1 MNFFRNLLK
10 KFLENKNEKD
20 LQEVRKILIHIKEE
34 EKKISLLS
42 DDELR
47 NKTKK
52 FKNIIKTCTK
62 KFYEE
67 EKLIL
72 KKIQEK
78 SCTLNSLEENYS
90 NLEKIKEECY
100 KEEQKVLTSIF
111 YQAFAVIKE
120 TAKRFK
126 EKKEL
131 IVQSTF
137 FDEEIS
143 KTKPYVL
150 LHKKMAIWKNKWD
163 AHGKAIIW
171 DMVHYDVQ
179 LMGGVVLH
187 QGKIAEMAT
196 GEGKT
201 FVATLSAYLNAL
213 SGRGVHIVTVNNYLS
228 KRDTSWMSPLMEFH
242 GLKVDCI
249 DNYLSSNID
258 LRKKAYQ
265 ADITYGTNNEFGF
278 DYLRDNMASSKEELV
293 QRELNYAIIDEI
305 DSVLIDEART
315 PLIISGP
322 VQPDKDNK
330 DEFKF
335 LKKKVE
341 DIVNQ
346 QNKEVNNFFYEAK
359 SLIKSGEKKLGG
371 FKLFQAYRGL
381 PKKKSLIKFLSEDN
395 IRLILQRVESQYLLQ
410 DNGRDMY
417 RVDKDLYFV
426 IDEKNNTVELTDK
439 GIEFLSKNVE
449 DIGFFVLPDINVEI
463 TELEKK
469 NFSKEKEIKEKE
481 KILKNF
487 TVKSQRIHTINQ
499 LLKAY
504 TLFERD
510 VDYVVL
516 EGKVKIVDQQTGRI
530 MEGRRY
536 SDGLHQAIEAKEHVK
551 IESSSQTFATITL
564 QNYFRMYKK
573 ISGMTGTAE
582 TESGEFWHIYKL
594 DVVVIPTHKPIKRKD
609 LQDLVF
615 KTQREKY
622 NDIIEKIIHLS
633 KNEKRPVLVGTTS
646 VEVSEFLSRALKFR
660 KITHNVL
667 NAKLHDKEAEIIA
680 KAGLPGAV
688 TIATN
693 MAGRG
698 TDIKLSKEVVKY
710 GGLAVLGTERHD
722 SRRVDNQLRG
732 RSGRQGDP
740 GTSQFYVSLED
751 NLIRLFIDSER
762 LSKLMDRFGHK
773 EGDIIQHPLLTRS
786 IERAQKKIEDNNFSI
801 RKRLLDYDDV
811 INKQREFI
819 YKKRR
824 NALCCENELSLDISN
839 MVYLLLDVMIL
850 WGQKSLNDFKNL
862 EFEFFQTFGIRFP
875 IQEKEFFSYK
885 ERDCINFLHDKIID
899 FYEKKKE
906 KMISENFFPIISNIS
921 NIFEKNHETYQVQII
936 FTDGRTN
943 IRSVSSLK
951 EIYDSEGRSLFSMFE
966 KKTILCFLDEKWK
979 EHLREMDNLRSSV
992 QNAVFEQK
1000 DPLIVYK
1007 KNAFNLFQERVYEI
1021 NKKVISFLLQ
1031 STIMRSDV
1039 LCIPN
1044 NNKMMIDI
1052 DPFLKVKGKK
1062 DGKKLGRNNRINI
1075 RHLITGETKNIK
1087 FKQVEFFLDKGEWV
1101 IEDDSF

>member
-1 MNFFRNLLK
+1 MSFFKKILKSLLG
-10 KFLENKNEKD
+10 NKNERD
-20 LQEVRKILIHIKEE
+20 LQEVKKLIIHIKEE
-34 EKKISLLS
+34 EKKISFLS
-42 DDELR
+42 DDQLR
-47 NKTKK
+47 NRTQE
-52 FKNIIKTCTK
+52 FQTIIKESTK
-62 KFYEE
+62 EFYEK
-67 EKLIL
+67 EKFFL
-72 KKIQEK
+72 KKIKEK
-78 SCTLNSLEENYS
+78 SYS
-90 NLEKIKEECY
+90 ISTLEKIYLKIEKLQRECY
-100 KEEQKVLTSIF
+100 KTEQKVLMNLLPK
-111 YQAFAVIKE
+111 AFAVIKE

-126 EKKEL
+126 EKKQL
-131 IVQSTF
+131 IVKSTL
-137 FDEEIS
+137 FDEELS
-143 KTKPYVL
+143 EKKSYVL
-150 LHKKMAIWKNKWD
+150 LQNNRAIWKNEWD
-163 AHGKAIIW
+163 AYGKSIIW

-179 LMGGVVLH
+179 LMGGIVLH

-228 KRDTSWMSPLMEFH
+228 KRDANWMAPLMEFH
-242 GLKVDCI
+242 GLRVDCI
-249 DNYLSSNID
+249 DNYPSGYM
-258 LRKKAYQ
+258 RKKAYQ

-278 DYLRDNMASSKEELV
+278 DYLRDNMACSKEELV
-293 QRELNYAIIDEI
+293 QRDLNYAIIDEI

-315 PLIISGP
+315 PLVISGP
-322 VQPDKDNK
+322 VHPHKDNK
-330 DEFKF
+330 EEFKL
-335 LKKKVE
+335 LKDKVE
-341 DIVNQ
+341 NIVNQ
-346 QNKEVNNFFYEAK
+346 QNIEVTKFFQESK
-359 SLIKSGEKKLGG
+359 NLIKSGEKKLGG
-371 FKLFQAYRGL
+371 FKLLQAYRGL
-381 PKKKSLIKFLSEDN
+381 PKKRSLIKFLSEDK
-395 IRLILQRVESQYLLQ
+395 IRLLLQKIESQYLQ
-410 DNGRDMY
+410 DNGREMHK
-417 RVDKDLYFV
+417 VDKDLYFV

-449 DIGFFVLPDINVEI
+449 DVGFFVLPDINVEI
-463 TELEKK
+463 TELEKE
-469 NFSKEKEIKEKE
+469 NYSKEKETKEKE
-481 KILKNF
+481 KLLKNF
-487 TVKSQRIHTINQ
+487 TVKLQRIHTVNQ
-499 LLKAY
+499 LLKSY

-510 VDYVVL
+510 IDYVVMD
-516 EGKVKIVDQQTGRI
+516 GKVKIVDEQTGRI

-536 SDGLHQAIEAKEHVK
+536 SDGLHQAIEAKEKVK

-582 TESGEFWHIYKL
+582 TEAGEFWHIYKL
-594 DVVVIPTHKPIKRKD
+594 DVVVIPTHKTMQRRD

-622 NDIIEKIIHLS
+622 NGIIEKIIHLS
-633 KNEKRPVLVGTTS
+633 KYEKRPVLVGTTS

-660 KITHNVL
+660 KIAHNVL
-667 NAKLHDKEAEIIA
+667 NAKLHDKEADIIE
-680 KAGLPGAV
+680 KAGLPGSV

-740 GTSQFYVSLED
+740 GSSQFYVSLED
-751 NLIRLFIDSER
+751 NLIRLFLDSER

-773 EGDIIQHPLLTRS
+773 EGDIIQHPLLTKS

-824 NALCCENELSLDISN
+824 NALCGEELSLDISN
-839 MVYLLLDVMIL
+839 MIYVLLDNMIL
-850 WGQKSLNDFKNL
+850 VNKSLNDFKNL
-862 EFEFFQTFGIRFP
+862 EYEFIQIFGLKFP
-875 IQEKEFFSYK
+875 IKESDFFSYK
-885 ERDCINFLHDKIID
+885 ERDCINYLHDLIIN

-906 KMISENFFPIISNIS
+906 RMIFKEIIPVISNI
-921 NIFEKNHETYQVQII
+921 IGKGQTDYQIQVM
-936 FTDGRTN
+936 FTDGINN
-943 IRSVSSLK
+943 IISASNLK
-951 EIYDSEGRSLFSMFE
+951 EIYDSRGLSLLSIFE

-979 EHLREMDNLRSSV
+979 EHLREMDSLRYSV

-1007 KNAFNLFQERVYEI
+1007 QNAFNLFQERVYEI
-1021 NKKVISFLLQ
+1021 NKQVISFLLK
-1031 STIMRSDV
+1031 STIMTSDI

-1044 NNKMMIDI
+1044 HHRMI
-1052 DPFLKVKGKK
+1052 DPFLKIKN
-1062 DGKKLGRNNRINI
+1062 GKKLGRNNRINI

-1087 FKQVEFFLDKGEWV
+1087 FKQVDFFLEKGEWV
-1101 IEDDSF
+1101 IEDDLF

>member
-1 MNFFRNLLK
+1 MSFFKKILKSLLG
-10 KFLENKNEKD
+10 NKNERD
-20 LQEVRKILIHIKEE
+20 LQEVKKLIIHIKEE
-34 EKKISLLS
+34 ERKISFLS

-47 NKTKK
+47 NCTQK
-52 FKNIIKTCTK
+52 FKAIIKESTK
-62 KFYEE
+62 KFYEKE
-67 EKLIL
+67 KFFINKIKKKSYSISTLEEIYLQIEKLQ
-72 KKIQEK
+72 K
-78 SCTLNSLEENYS
+78 
-90 NLEKIKEECY
+90 ECY
-100 KEEQKVLTSIF
+100 KTEQKVLMNLLSK
-111 YQAFAVIKE
+111 AFAVIKE

-126 EKKEL
+126 EKKQL
-131 IVQSTF
+131 IVKPTL
-137 FDEEIS
+137 FDEELS
-143 KTKPYVL
+143 EKKSYVL
-150 LHKKMAIWKNKWD
+150 LQNNRAIWKNEWD
-163 AHGKAIIW
+163 AYGKSIIW

-179 LMGGVVLH
+179 LMGGIVLH

-228 KRDTSWMSPLMEFH
+228 KRDANWMAPLMEFL
-242 GLKVDCI
+242 GLRVDCI
-249 DNYLSSNID
+249 DNYPSSNGYM
-258 LRKKAYQ
+258 RKKAYQ

-278 DYLRDNMASSKEELV
+278 DYLRDNMACSKEELV
-293 QRELNYAIIDEI
+293 QRDLNYAIIDEI

-315 PLIISGP
+315 PLVISGP
-322 VQPDKDNK
+322 VHPHKDNK
-330 DEFKF
+330 DEFKL
-335 LKKKVE
+335 LKDKVE
-341 DIVNQ
+341 NIVNQ
-346 QNKEVNNFFYEAK
+346 QNIEITKFFQESK
-359 SLIKSGEKKLGG
+359 NLIKSGEKKLGG
-371 FKLFQAYRGL
+371 FKLLQAYRGL
-381 PKKKSLIKFLSEDN
+381 PKKRSLIKFLSEDK
-395 IRLILQRVESQYLLQ
+395 IRLLLQKVESQYLQ
-410 DNGRDMY
+410 DNGREMHK
-417 RVDKDLYFV
+417 VDKDLYFV

-449 DIGFFVLPDINVEI
+449 DVGFFVLPDINVEI
-463 TELEKK
+463 TELENK
-469 NFSKEKEIKEKE
+469 NYSKEKETKEKE
-481 KILKNF
+481 KLLKNF
-487 TVKSQRIHTINQ
+487 TVKLQRIHTVNQ

-510 VDYVVL
+510 IDYVVMD
-516 EGKVKIVDQQTGRI
+516 GKVKIVDEQTGRI

-536 SDGLHQAIEAKEHVK
+536 SDGLHQAIEAKEKVK

-582 TESGEFWHIYKL
+582 TEAGEFWHIYKL
-594 DVVVIPTHKPIKRKD
+594 DVVVIPTHKTMQRRD

-622 NDIIEKIIHLS
+622 NAIIEKIIHLS
-633 KNEKRPVLVGTTS
+633 KYEKRPVLVGTTS

-660 KITHNVL
+660 KIAHNVL
-667 NAKLHDKEAEIIA
+667 NAKLHDKEAEIIE
-680 KAGLPGAV
+680 KAGLPGSV

-740 GTSQFYVSLED
+740 GSSQFYVSLED
-751 NLIRLFIDSER
+751 NLIRLFLDSER

-773 EGDIIQHPLLTRS
+773 EGDIIQHPLLTKS

-824 NALCCENELSLDISN
+824 NALCGEELSLDISN
-839 MVYLLLDVMIL
+839 MIYVLLDNMIL
-850 WGQKSLNDFKNL
+850 VNKSLNDFQNL
-862 EFEFFQTFGIRFP
+862 EYEFIQIFGLEFP
-875 IQEKEFFSYK
+875 IKESDFFSYK
-885 ERDCINFLHDKIID
+885 ERDCINYLHDLIID

-906 KMISENFFPIISNIS
+906 RMVFKEIIPVISNI
-921 NIFEKNHETYQVQII
+921 IEKDQTDYQIQVM
-936 FTDGRTN
+936 FTDGINN
-943 IRSVSSLK
+943 IISTSNLK
-951 EIYDSEGRSLFSMFE
+951 EIYDSRGLSLLSIFE

-979 EHLREMDNLRSSV
+979 EHLREMDSLRYSV

-1007 KNAFNLFQERVYEI
+1007 QNAFNLFQERVYEI
-1021 NKKVISFLLQ
+1021 NQQVISFLLK
-1031 STIMRSDV
+1031 STIMTSDI

-1044 NNKMMIDI
+1044 HHKMI
-1052 DPFLKVKGKK
+1052 DPFLKGKN
-1062 DGKKLGRNNRINI
+1062 GKKLGRNNRINI

-1087 FKQVEFFLDKGEWV
+1087 FKQVDFFLEKGEWV
-1101 IEDDSF
+1101 IEDDLF

>member
-1 MNFFRNLLK
+1 MSFFGNILK
-10 KFLENKNEKD
+10 KLLGNKNEKD
-20 LQEVRKILIHIKEE
+20 LQEVRKFLIHIKEE
-34 EKKISLLS
+34 EKKMSSLS

-47 NKTKK
+47 NKTQE
-52 FKNIIKTCTK
+52 FKDTIKSSTK
-62 KFYEE
+62 KFYEK
-67 EKLIL
+67 EKFFI

-78 SCTLNSLEENYS
+78 SCNIFSLEEIQLNK
-90 NLEKIKEECY
+90 EKIKEECY
-100 KEEQKVLTSIF
+100 KVEQKVLMNLLSK
-111 YQAFAVIKE
+111 AFAVIKE

-126 EKKEL
+126 EKKQL
-131 IVQSTF
+131 IVKLTV
-137 FDEEIS
+137 FDKELS
-143 KTKPYVL
+143 KIKPYVL
-150 LHKKMAIWKNKWD
+150 LKNNMAIWKNRWD
-163 AHGKAIIW
+163 ACGKSVVW

-179 LMGGVVLH
+179 LMGGIVLH

-228 KRDTSWMSPLMEFH
+228 KRDTNWMAPLMEFH
-242 GLKVDCI
+242 GLRVECI
-249 DNYLSSNID
+249 DDYPSSNIYM
-258 LRKKAYQ
+258 RKKAYK

-278 DYLRDNMASSKEELV
+278 DYLRDNMVSSKDELV

-315 PLIISGP
+315 PLVISGP
-322 VQPDKDNK
+322 VHSHNDNK
-330 DEFKF
+330 EEFYL
-335 LKKKVE
+335 LKNKVE
-341 DIVNQ
+341 DILNK
-346 QNKEVNNFFYEAK
+346 QNVEVKNFFYESK
-359 SLIKSGEKKLGG
+359 NLIKSGDKRLGG

-381 PKKKSLIKFLSEDN
+381 PKKKSLIKFLSEDKN
-395 IRLILQRVESQYLLQ
+395 RLILQKIESYYLQ
-410 DNGRDMY
+410 DNGREMY
-417 RVDKDLYFV
+417 KVDKDLYFV

-449 DIGFFVLPDINVEI
+449 DIGFFVLPDINLEI

-469 NFSKEKEIKEKE
+469 SFPKEKEIKEKE
-481 KILKNF
+481 KLLNNF
-487 TVKSQRIHTINQ
+487 TVKLQRIHTINQ

-510 VDYVVL
+510 IDYVVL
-516 EGKVKIVDQQTGRI
+516 EGKVKIVDEQTGRI

-536 SDGLHQAIEAKEHVK
+536 SDGIHQAIEAKEHVK

-582 TESGEFWHIYKL
+582 TESGEFFHIYKL
-594 DVVVIPTHKPIKRKD
+594 DVIVIPTHRKVKRMD

-615 KTQREKY
+615 KTKREKY
-622 NDIIEKIIHLS
+622 NAIIEKIIYLS
-633 KNEKRPVLVGTTS
+633 KYEKRPVLVGTTS

-660 KITHNVL
+660 KIEHNVL
-667 NAKLHDKEAEIIA
+667 NAKLHDKEAEIIE
-680 KAGLPGAV
+680 KAGLPGSV

-698 TDIKLSKEVVKY
+698 TDIKISKEVVKY
-710 GGLAVLGTERHD
+710 GGLYVLGTERHD

-740 GTSQFYVSLED
+740 GCSQFYVSLED

-773 EGDIIQHPLLTRS
+773 EGDIIQHPLLTKS

-824 NALCCENELSLDISN
+824 NALCGEDLSLDISN
-839 MVYLLLDVMIL
+839 MVYVLLDIMIL
-850 WGQKSLNDFKNL
+850 LNKSLNDFKNL
-862 EFEFFQTFGIRFP
+862 EYEFFQIFGIDFP
-875 IQEKEFFSYK
+875 IEESEFFLCK
-885 ERDCINFLHDKIID
+885 ERDCINKIHDLIID

-906 KMISENFFPIISNIS
+906 RMMDQEIYPIVS
-921 NIFEKNHETYQVQII
+921 NIFEKNRTDCKIKI
-936 FTDGRTN
+936 TFTDGVTN
-943 IRSVSSLK
+943 ISSAYNLK
-951 EIYDSEGRSLFSMFE
+951 ESYKNRGISLLSIFE

-979 EHLREMDNLRSSV
+979 EHLREMDNLRYSV

-1007 KNAFNLFQERVYEI
+1007 QNAFNLFQERVYEI
-1021 NKKVISFLLQ
+1021 NRKIISFFLK
-1031 STIMRSDV
+1031 STIMKNNI
-1039 LCIPN
+1039 LCIPKN
-1044 NNKMMIDI
+1044 NRIIDL
-1052 DPFLKVKGKK
+1052 FFNEKN
-1062 DGKKLGRNNRINI
+1062 GKKLGRNNRIII
-1075 RHLITGETKNIK
+1075 RHLVTGETRNIK
-1087 FKQVEFFLDKGEWV
+1087 FKQADFFLENGEWI
-1101 IEDDSF
+1101 IEEDPF

>member
-1 MNFFRNLLK
+1 MSFFKKILKNLLG
-10 KFLENKNEKD
+10 NKNERD
-20 LQEVRKILIHIKEE
+20 LQEVKKLIIHIKEE
-34 EKKISLLS
+34 EKKISFLS

-47 NKTKK
+47 NSTQE
-52 FKNIIKTCTK
+52 FKEIIKESTK
-62 KFYEE
+62 KFYE
-67 EKLIL
+67 KKKYFL
-72 KKIQEK
+72 KKIKEK
-78 SCTLNSLEENYS
+78 SYSISTLEEIY
-90 NLEKIKEECY
+90 LKIEKLQEECY
-100 KEEQKVLTSIF
+100 RIEQKVLMNLLSK
-111 YQAFAVIKE
+111 AFAVIKE

-126 EKKEL
+126 EKKQL
-131 IVQSTF
+131 IVKSTP
-137 FDEEIS
+137 FDEELS
-143 KTKPYVL
+143 NKKSYVL
-150 LHKKMAIWKNKWD
+150 LQNNKAIWKNKWD
-163 AHGKAIIW
+163 AYGKSIIW

-179 LMGGVVLH
+179 LMGGIVLH

-228 KRDTSWMSPLMEFH
+228 KRDANWMAPLMEFH
-242 GLKVDCI
+242 GLRVDCI
-249 DNYLSSNID
+249 DNYPSSNGYM
-258 LRKKAYQ
+258 RKKAYQ

-278 DYLRDNMASSKEELV
+278 DYLRDNMACSKEELV
-293 QRELNYAIIDEI
+293 QRDLNYAIIDEI

-315 PLIISGP
+315 PLVISGP
-322 VQPDKDNK
+322 VHPHKDNK
-330 DEFKF
+330 EEFKL
-335 LKKKVE
+335 LKDE
-341 DIVNQ
+341 IENIVNQ
-346 QNKEVNNFFYEAK
+346 QNIEVTKFFQESK
-359 SLIKSGEKKLGG
+359 NLIKSGEKKLGG
-371 FKLFQAYRGL
+371 FKLLQAYRGL
-381 PKKKSLIKFLSEDN
+381 PKKKSLIKFLSEER
-395 IRLILQRVESQYLLQ
+395 IRLLLQKVESQYLQ
-410 DNGRDMY
+410 DNGREMHK
-417 RVDKDLYFV
+417 VDKDLYFV

-449 DIGFFVLPDINVEI
+449 DVGFFVLPDINVEI
-463 TELEKK
+463 TELEKE
-469 NFSKEKEIKEKE
+469 NYSKEKETKEKE
-481 KILKNF
+481 KLLKNF
-487 TVKSQRIHTINQ
+487 TVKLQRIHTINQ

-510 VDYVVL
+510 IDYVVMD
-516 EGKVKIVDQQTGRI
+516 GKVKIVDEQTGRI

-536 SDGLHQAIEAKEHVK
+536 SDGLHQAIEAKEKVK

-594 DVVVIPTHKPIKRKD
+594 DVVVIPTHKTMQRQD
-609 LQDLVF
+609 WQDLVF

-622 NDIIEKIIHLS
+622 NAIIEKIIHLS
-633 KNEKRPVLVGTTS
+633 KYEKRPVLVGTTS

-660 KITHNVL
+660 KIAHNVL
-667 NAKLHDKEAEIIA
+667 NAKLHDKEAEIIE
-680 KAGLPGAV
+680 KAGLPGSV

-698 TDIKLSKEVVKY
+698 TDIKLSKEVVKN

-740 GTSQFYVSLED
+740 GSSQFYVSLED
-751 NLIRLFIDSER
+751 NLIRLFLDSER

-773 EGDIIQHPLLTRS
+773 EGDIIQHPLLTKS

-824 NALCCENELSLDISN
+824 NALCGEELSLDISN
-839 MVYLLLDVMIL
+839 MIYVLLDNMIL
-850 WGQKSLNDFKNL
+850 VNKSLNDFKNL
-862 EFEFFQTFGIRFP
+862 EYEFIQIFGLEFP
-875 IQEKEFFSYK
+875 IKENEFFSYK
-885 ERDCINFLHDKIID
+885 ERDCINYLHDLIMD

-906 KMISENFFPIISNIS
+906 RMVFEEITPVISNI
-921 NIFEKNHETYQVQII
+921 IGKGKDQTDYQIQVM
-936 FTDGRTN
+936 FTDGVNN
-943 IRSVSSLK
+943 ISSVSDLK
-951 EIYDSEGRSLFSMFE
+951 EIYDSRGLSLLSIFE

-979 EHLREMDNLRSSV
+979 EHLREMDSLRYSV

-1007 KNAFNLFQERVYEI
+1007 QNAFNLFQERVYEI
-1021 NKKVISFLLQ
+1021 NKQVISFLLK
-1031 STIMRSDV
+1031 SIIMKSDI

-1044 NNKMMIDI
+1044 HYKMI
-1052 DPFLKVKGKK
+1052 DPFLKGKN
-1062 DGKKLGRNNRINI
+1062 GKKLGRNNRINI

-1087 FKQVEFFLDKGEWV
+1087 FKQVDFFLEKGEWI
-1101 IEDDSF
+1101 IEDDLF

>member
-1 MNFFRNLLK
+1 MSFIRRILNKLLV
-10 KFLENKNEKD
+10 NKNERD
-20 LQEVRKILIHIKEE
+20 LNEVRKFLVQIKEE

-42 DDELR
+42 DDGLR
-47 NKTKK
+47 NKTHNFKK
-52 FKNIIKTCTK
+52 IIKESIK
-62 KFYEE
+62 EFDEE
-67 EKLIL
+67 EKKLL

-78 SCTLNSLEENYS
+78 FYSISVLQKIYFSIEEIR
-90 NLEKIKEECY
+90 EKRY
-100 KEEQKVLTSIF
+100 RTEQKELINLLPK
-111 YQAFAVIKE
+111 AFALIKE
-120 TAKRFK
+120 TAKRLK
-126 EKKEL
+126 ENEKLVVE
-131 IVQSTF
+131 STS
-137 FDEEIS
+137 FDQKLS
-143 KTKPYVL
+143 KTKSYVFL
-150 LHKKMAIWKNKWD
+150 DENKAIWKNKWD
-163 AHGKAIIW
+163 AYGKSIVW

-228 KRDTSWMSPLMEFH
+228 RRDTGWMAPLMEFH

-249 DNYLSSNID
+249 DNYSSTD
-258 LRKKAYQ
+258 VQKRKIAYQ

-278 DYLRDNMASSKEELV
+278 DYLRDNMASSQEELV

-322 VQPDKDNK
+322 VDPKKDNK
-330 DEFKF
+330 EEFELFKG
-335 LKKKVE
+335 KVE
-341 DIVNQ
+341 NLVNK
-346 QNKEVNNFFYEAK
+346 QNIIVNNFLQEAK
-359 SLIKSGEKKLGG
+359 NLIKNGDKKLGG

-395 IRLILQRVESQYLLQ
+395 IRFTLQKTENQYLQ
-410 DNGRDMY
+410 DYGREMY
-417 RVDKDLYFV
+417 KVDKDLYFV

-439 GIEFLSKNVE
+439 GIEFLSGNVE
-449 DIGFFVLPDINVEI
+449 DEGFFVLPDVNVELAD
-463 TELEKK
+463 LEKK
-469 NFSKEKEIKEKE
+469 KLSKEKEIKEKE

-487 TVKSQRIHTINQ
+487 YIKSQRIHTINQ
-499 LLKAY
+499 LLKAF
-504 TLFERD
+504 TLFEKD

-516 EGKVKIVDQQTGRI
+516 GGKIKIVDEQTGRI

-536 SDGLHQAIEAKEHVK
+536 SDGLHQAIEAKENVQ

-564 QNYFRMYKK
+564 QNYFRMYRK

-594 DVVVIPTHKPIKRKD
+594 DVVVIPTHKIVQRKD

-615 KTQREKY
+615 KTKREKY
-622 NDIIEKIIHLS
+622 NAIIEKIIHLS
-633 KNEKRPVLVGTTS
+633 RHKKRPVLVGTTS

-660 KITHNVL
+660 KIPHNVL
-667 NAKLHDKEAEIIA
+667 NAKLHEKEADIIA
-680 KAGLPGAV
+680 KAGFSGSV

-698 TDIKLSKEVVKY
+698 TDIKLSKEVIEN

-740 GTSQFYVSLED
+740 GSSQFYVSLED

-762 LSKLMDRFGHK
+762 LSKLMDRFGHR
-773 EGDIIQHPLLTRS
+773 EGDIIQHPLLTKS
-786 IERAQKKIEDNNFSI
+786 IEKAQKKIEDNNFSM

-819 YKKRR
+819 YKKRK
-824 NALCCENELSLDISN
+824 NALCGDELNLDISN
-839 MVYLLLDVMIL
+839 MVYVLLDVMISVN
-850 WGQKSLNDFKNL
+850 KSLNDFKNL
-862 EFEFFQTFGIRFP
+862 EYEFIQIFDMKFPFQER
-875 IQEKEFFSYK
+875 EFLSYK
-885 ERDCINFLHDKIID
+885 ERDCVNQLHDIILNSYDKKKKKIID
-899 FYEKKKE
+899 LD
-906 KMISENFFPIISNIS
+906 IIPIISNI
-921 NIFEKNHETYQVQII
+921 IVKNQESYQIQVI
-936 FTDGRTN
+936 FTDGLQN
-943 IRSVSSLK
+943 VVSISDLK
-951 EIYDSEGRSLFSMFE
+951 DFYETQGRSLLSIFE
-966 KKTILCFLDEKWK
+966 KKTILCFMDEKWK
-979 EHLREMDNLRSSV
+979 EHLREMDSLRYSV

-1007 KNAFNLFQERVYEI
+1007 QNAFNLFQERVYDI
-1021 NKKVISFLLQ
+1021 NKKIVSFLLK
-1031 STIMRSDV
+1031 STIIRGDI
-1039 LCIPN
+1039 LCIPKN
-1044 NNKMMIDI
+1044 NIKMDFLMKNKS
-1052 DPFLKVKGKK
+1052 
-1062 DGKKLGRNNRINI
+1062 GKKLGRNNRINI

-1087 FKQVEFFLDKGEWV
+1087 FKQAEFFLEQGEWV

>member
-1 MNFFRNLLK
+1 MSFFKKILKNLLG
-10 KFLENKNEKD
+10 NKNERD
-20 LQEVRKILIHIKEE
+20 LQEVKKLIIHIKEE
-34 EKKISLLS
+34 EKKISFLS

-47 NKTKK
+47 NSTQE
-52 FKNIIKTCTK
+52 FKETIKESTK
-62 KFYEE
+62 KFYE
-67 EKLIL
+67 KKKYFL
-72 KKIQEK
+72 KKIKEK
-78 SCTLNSLEENYS
+78 SYSISTLEEIY
-90 NLEKIKEECY
+90 LKIEKLQEECY
-100 KEEQKVLTSIF
+100 KIEQKVLMNLLSK
-111 YQAFAVIKE
+111 AFAVIKE

-126 EKKEL
+126 EKKQL
-131 IVQSTF
+131 IVKSTP
-137 FDEEIS
+137 FDEELS
-143 KTKPYVL
+143 NKKSYVL
-150 LHKKMAIWKNKWD
+150 LQNNKAIWINKWD
-163 AHGKAIIW
+163 AYGKSIIW

-179 LMGGVVLH
+179 LMGGIVLH

-228 KRDTSWMSPLMEFH
+228 KRDANWMAPLMEFH
-242 GLKVDCI
+242 GLRVDCI
-249 DNYLSSNID
+249 DNYPSSNGYM
-258 LRKKAYQ
+258 RRKAYQ

-278 DYLRDNMASSKEELV
+278 DYLRDNMACSKEELV
-293 QRELNYAIIDEI
+293 QRDLNYAIIDEI

-315 PLIISGP
+315 PLVISGP
-322 VQPDKDNK
+322 VHPHKDNK
-330 DEFKF
+330 EEFKF
-335 LKKKVE
+335 LKDE
-341 DIVNQ
+341 IENIVNQ
-346 QNKEVNNFFYEAK
+346 QNIEITKFFQESK
-359 SLIKSGEKKLGG
+359 NLIKSGEKKLGG

-381 PKKKSLIKFLSEDN
+381 PKKKSLIKFLSEEK
-395 IRLILQRVESQYLLQ
+395 IRLLLQKVESQYLQ
-410 DNGRDMY
+410 DNGREMHK
-417 RVDKDLYFV
+417 VDKDLYFV

-449 DIGFFVLPDINVEI
+449 DVGFFVLPDINVEI
-463 TELEKK
+463 TELEKE
-469 NFSKEKEIKEKE
+469 NYSKEKETKEKE
-481 KILKNF
+481 KLLKNF
-487 TVKSQRIHTINQ
+487 TVKLQRIHTINQ

-510 VDYVVL
+510 IDYVVMD
-516 EGKVKIVDQQTGRI
+516 GKVKIVDEQTGRI

-536 SDGLHQAIEAKEHVK
+536 SDGLHQAIEAKEKVK

-594 DVVVIPTHKPIKRKD
+594 DVVVIPTHKTMQRQD

-622 NDIIEKIIHLS
+622 NAIIEKIIHLS
-633 KNEKRPVLVGTTS
+633 KYEKRPVLVGTTS

-660 KITHNVL
+660 KIAHNVL
-667 NAKLHDKEAEIIA
+667 NAKLHDKEAEIIE
-680 KAGLPGAV
+680 KAGLPGSV

-698 TDIKLSKEVVKY
+698 TDIKLSKEVVKN

-740 GTSQFYVSLED
+740 GSSQFYVSLED
-751 NLIRLFIDSER
+751 NLIRLFLDSER

-773 EGDIIQHPLLTRS
+773 EGDIIQHPLLTKS

-824 NALCCENELSLDISN
+824 NALCGEELSLDISN
-839 MVYLLLDVMIL
+839 MIYVLLDNMIL
-850 WGQKSLNDFKNL
+850 VNKSLNDFKNL
-862 EFEFFQTFGIRFP
+862 EYEFIQIFGLEFP
-875 IQEKEFFSYK
+875 IKENEFFSYK
-885 ERDCINFLHDKIID
+885 ERDCINYLHDLIID

-906 KMISENFFPIISNIS
+906 RMVFEEIIPVISNI
-921 NIFEKNHETYQVQII
+921 IGKGKDQTDYQIQVM
-936 FTDGRTN
+936 FTDGVNN
-943 IRSVSSLK
+943 ISSVSDLK
-951 EIYDSEGRSLFSMFE
+951 EIYDSRGLSLLSIFE

-979 EHLREMDNLRSSV
+979 EHLREMDSLRYSV

-1007 KNAFNLFQERVYEI
+1007 QNAFNLFQERVYEI
-1021 NKKVISFLLQ
+1021 NKLVISFLLK
-1031 STIMRSDV
+1031 SIIMKSDI

-1044 NNKMMIDI
+1044 HYKMI
-1052 DPFLKVKGKK
+1052 DPFLKGKN
-1062 DGKKLGRNNRINI
+1062 GKKLGRNNRINI

-1087 FKQVEFFLDKGEWV
+1087 FKQVDFFLEKGEWI
-1101 IEDDSF
+1101 IEDDLF

>member
-1 MNFFRNLLK
+1 MSFLKNIKNLLG
-10 KFLENKNEKD
+10 NKNERD
-20 LQEVRKILIHIKEE
+20 LQEVKKLIIHIKEE
-34 EKKISLLS
+34 EKKISFLS

-47 NKTKK
+47 NSTQE
-52 FKNIIKTCTK
+52 FKEIIKKSTK
-62 KFYEE
+62 KFYEKKKDFIKKIKE
-67 EKLIL
+67 KSYSISTLEEIYLKIEKL
-72 KKIQEK
+72 
-78 SCTLNSLEENYS
+78 
-90 NLEKIKEECY
+90 KEECY
-100 KEEQKVLTSIF
+100 RIEQKVLMNLLPK
-111 YQAFAVIKE
+111 AFAVIKE

-126 EKKEL
+126 EKKQL
-131 IVQSTF
+131 IVKSTP
-137 FDEEIS
+137 FDEELS
-143 KTKPYVL
+143 KKKSYVL
-150 LHKKMAIWKNKWD
+150 LQNNKAIWKNKWN
-163 AHGKAIIW
+163 AYGKSIIW

-179 LMGGVVLH
+179 LMGGIVLH

-228 KRDTSWMSPLMEFH
+228 KRDANWMAPLMEFH
-242 GLKVDCI
+242 GLRVDCI
-249 DNYLSSNID
+249 DNYPSSNGYM
-258 LRKKAYQ
+258 RKKAYQ

-278 DYLRDNMASSKEELV
+278 DYLRDNMACSKEELV
-293 QRELNYAIIDEI
+293 QRDLNYAIIDEI

-315 PLIISGP
+315 PLVISGP
-322 VQPDKDNK
+322 VAPHKDNK
-330 DEFKF
+330 EEFKL
-335 LKKKVE
+335 LKDKVE
-341 DIVNQ
+341 NIVNQ
-346 QNKEVNNFFYEAK
+346 QNIEITKFFQESK
-359 SLIKSGEKKLGG
+359 NLIKSGEKKLGG
-371 FKLFQAYRGL
+371 FKLLQAYRGL
-381 PKKKSLIKFLSEDN
+381 PKKKSLIKFLSEEK
-395 IRLILQRVESQYLLQ
+395 IRLLLQKVESQYLQ
-410 DNGRDMY
+410 DNGREMHK
-417 RVDKDLYFV
+417 VDKDLYFV

-449 DIGFFVLPDINVEI
+449 DVGFFILPDINVEI
-463 TELEKK
+463 TELEKE
-469 NFSKEKEIKEKE
+469 NYSKEKETKEKE
-481 KILKNF
+481 KLLKNF
-487 TVKSQRIHTINQ
+487 TVKLQRIHTINQ

-504 TLFERD
+504 TLFEID
-510 VDYVVL
+510 IDYVVMD
-516 EGKVKIVDQQTGRI
+516 GKVKIVDEQTGRI

-536 SDGLHQAIEAKEHVK
+536 SDGLHQAIEAKEKVK

-582 TESGEFWHIYKL
+582 TEAGEFWHIYKL
-594 DVVVIPTHKPIKRKD
+594 DVVVIPTHKTMQRQD

-622 NDIIEKIIHLS
+622 NAIIEKIIHLS
-633 KNEKRPVLVGTTS
+633 KYEKRPVLVGTTS
-646 VEVSEFLSRALKFR
+646 VEISEFLSRALKFR
-660 KITHNVL
+660 KIAHNVL
-667 NAKLHDKEAEIIA
+667 NAKLHDKEAEIIE
-680 KAGLPGAV
+680 KAGLPGSV

-710 GGLAVLGTERHD
+710 GGLSVLGTERHD

-740 GTSQFYVSLED
+740 GSSQFYVSLED
-751 NLIRLFIDSER
+751 NLIRLFLDSER

-773 EGDIIQHPLLTRS
+773 EGDIIQHPLLTKS

-824 NALCCENELSLDISN
+824 NALCGEELSLDISN
-839 MVYLLLDVMIL
+839 MIYVLLDNMIL
-850 WGQKSLNDFKNL
+850 VNKSLNDFKNL
-862 EFEFFQTFGIRFP
+862 EYEFIQIFGLEFP
-875 IQEKEFFSYK
+875 IKESEFFSYK
-885 ERDCINFLHDKIID
+885 ERDCINYLHDLIID

-906 KMISENFFPIISNIS
+906 RMVFKEIIPVISNI
-921 NIFEKNHETYQVQII
+921 IGKDQTDYHIQVM
-936 FTDGRTN
+936 FTDGVNN
-943 IRSVSSLK
+943 ISSVSNLK
-951 EIYDSEGRSLFSMFE
+951 EIYESRGLSLLSIFE

-979 EHLREMDNLRSSV
+979 EHLREMDSLRYSV

-1007 KNAFNLFQERVYEI
+1007 QNAFNLFQERVYEI
-1021 NKKVISFLLQ
+1021 NKQVISFFLK
-1031 STIMRSDV
+1031 SIIMKSDI

-1044 NNKMMIDI
+1044 HHKMI
-1052 DPFLKVKGKK
+1052 DPFLKGKN
-1062 DGKKLGRNNRINI
+1062 GKKLGRNNRINI

-1087 FKQVEFFLDKGEWV
+1087 FKQVDFFLEKGEWI
-1101 IEDDSF
+1101 IEDDLF